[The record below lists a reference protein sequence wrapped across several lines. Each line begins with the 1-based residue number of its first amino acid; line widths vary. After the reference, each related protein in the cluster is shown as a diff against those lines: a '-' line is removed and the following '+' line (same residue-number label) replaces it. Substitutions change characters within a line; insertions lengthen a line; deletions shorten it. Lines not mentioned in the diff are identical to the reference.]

1 MKPPPK
7 PIRRLLIAPALVLGV
22 VAASVTLPLVIP
34 IAAFLSRYVPGKW
47 RILRIVWF
55 LFLYLLVEAAALT
68 MMFSLWILSGFGWK
82 IHSPAFRD
90 AHYALMAWMMRRIV
104 ASAKFTFK
112 LTIEREGSPP
122 ATGARRTGRRPI
134 MVLSRHAGPGDSI
147 LLMDALANGFRRQP
161 RIVMKEFLQ
170 WDPMIDVM
178 LNRLP
183 SAFVSGSKDG
193 RDDLLETIEHMART
207 MDHNDAFVIFPE
219 GGNYSE
225 KRAKR
230 SIEKLR
236 EIGRPDLAERAA
248 ELKNTLPPRSTGV
261 MTALAVAPPETDVV
275 FVGHAGLE
283 TFVTPGDIWRGI
295 PTDTKVAARVWY
307 VPAEEIPPAEE
318 QETWLFDVWA
328 EIDAWITERLADT
341 GEPFDDPDEY

>member
-7 PIRRLLIAPALVLGV
+7 PVRRLLIAPGLVLGV
-22 VAASVTLPLVIP
+22 VAGAVTLPVVIP

-47 RILRIVWF
+47 RILRIIWF
-55 LFLYLLVEAAALT
+55 IFLYLLVEAAALT
-68 MMFSLWILSGFGWK
+68 MMFSLWIISGFGLK
-82 IHSPAFRD
+82 LRTPGFID
-90 AHYALMAWMMRRIV
+90 AHYTLMAWMMRRIV

-112 LTIEREGSPP
+112 LTILSEGSPS
-122 ATGARRTGRRPI
+122 TTRGRRDGRRPI

-147 LLMDALANGFRRQP
+147 LLMDALANNFRRQP
-161 RIVMKEFLQ
+161 RIVMKAFLQ

-178 LNRLP
+178 ISRLP
-183 SAFVSGSKDG
+183 SAFVSGGKEG
-193 RDDLLETIEHMART
+193 RDELLETIEDIAST
-207 MDHNDAFVIFPE
+207 MDDNDAFVIFPE
-219 GGNYSE
+219 GANYTE
-225 KRAKR
+225 RRARR

-261 MTALAVAPPETDVV
+261 KTALAVAPEGTDVV

-295 PTDTKVAARVWY
+295 PTDTDVAARVWY
-307 VPAEEIPPAEE
+307 VPWEEIPPAED
-318 QETWLFDVWA
+318 QEDWLFDVWE
-328 EIDAWITERLADT
+328 EIDDWITERLATT
-341 GEPFDDPDEY
+341 GEPFDDPHAY